1 MRDEEREHGGRSRVV
16 RLSHEQ
22 HQGDHEQPR
31 GERHGTEMLERGE
44 QTPIGRGDRPR
55 RRLSRTIG
63 PNVIHLRR
71 VMDIDSAPHYLT
83 LDPFHRKEGFGR
95 EKLWVNGLP
104 TGYSARGP

>member
-55 RRLSRTIG
+55 RRLSCTIG
-63 PNVIHLRR
+63 PISFQPIY
-71 VMDIDSAPHYLT
+71 DGSAAS
-83 LDPFHRKEGFGR
+83 GFGLTILTR
-95 EKLWVNGLP
+95 QSELVRDCMYLHLDVWICGR
-104 TGYSARGP
+104 SAVS